1 MGRSMRVAIV
11 HDWLTGMRG
20 GERVLEALLD
30 LFPSAT
36 LFTLLH
42 ARGQLSPTIEARP
55 IRTSLIQHLPGVHR
69 HYRRYLPLFPLAVER
84 FDLSAFDLV
93 VSTSHCVA
101 LGVRTP
107 ATTCHIGYCFTP
119 MRYAWDMTEDYL
131 ASSQLGPLGRLLFP
145 PLLARLRAWDRKAAQ
160 RPDFLACIS
169 HHVARRI
176 ATHYGRTAR
185 VIYPP
190 VETDFY
196 VPNGHPPEDWY
207 LIVSAFAPYKRIDLA
222 VEAFS
227 RMGKRL
233 VAIGTGQEERRLRAM
248 AGPSITFLGWQP
260 DSVLREHY
268 TRCRALIFP
277 GEEDFGIV
285 PLEAMACG
293 RPVIAYGRGGA
304 AETGVDGLTGLFF
317 DEQTPA
323 ALAAAL
329 ERFETMT
336 FAPWA
341 IRAHAE
347 RFGRRRFL
355 DEVAA
360 FVEECLDEHRQRQ
373 KEAARPC

>member
-1 MGRSMRVAIV
+1 V
-11 HDWLTGMRG
+11 
-20 GERVLEALLD
+20 
-30 LFPSAT
+30 
-36 LFTLLH
+36 
-42 ARGQLSPTIEARP
+42 
-55 IRTSLIQHLPGVHR
+55 
-69 HYRRYLPLFPLAVER
+69 RR
-84 FDLSAFDLV
+84 
-93 VSTSHCVA
+93 
-101 LGVRTP
+101 
-107 ATTCHIGYCFTP
+107 
-119 MRYAWDMTEDYL
+119 
-131 ASSQLGPLGRLLFP
+131 
-145 PLLARLRAWDRKAAQ
+145 
-160 RPDFLACIS
+160 
-169 HHVARRI
+169 
-176 ATHYGRTAR
+176 HYGREAT

-190 VETDFY
+190 VDTERFQAGDGPGEFY
-196 VPNGHPPEDWY
+196 LV
-207 LIVSAFAPYKRIDLA
+207 VSAFAPYKRIDLA